1 MKTQSRS
8 NPPSSKIL
16 RRARPAHVLSTATIV
31 QFGLVLLAA
40 ACSKAGTGGTGGMGG
55 TSCPPEQTPC
65 GTACVDTRT
74 SDTNCGA
81 CGRVCGVTQRCAD
94 STCVSNVTPG
104 TGGSTVSGG
113 ASGTGV
119 SAGGAGG
126 ASGATGSGGMS
137 GAGGAAADGGTTPTG
152 GTTGSGGTMAT
163 AGTTGTGGT
172 AGTAGTPGSPLTLVT
187 SSPSAYWKTD
197 GQLTTVTSGTA
208 DVIVNDGSKAQNWEG
223 FGGSFNEM
231 GWNFLSMLSQ
241 ADRDKAMNLL
251 FGVDGARFAIGRIPI
266 GATDY
271 SMDRYTLDETAN
283 DTSLVNFS
291 ISRDKD
297 KLIPFVKAAQAVKSD
312 IHFWSSPWTPPTW
325 MKDGPFN
332 DDFPFD
338 GGTMKKDDA
347 TLQAFAQYLIKFVQA
362 YAEQGISIEVIS
374 PQNEPGYSGTY
385 PTCGWAPATYA
396 TLVGKYLGPGI
407 ASAGLSTKI
416 MLGTFNGGTGD
427 TSVVSTVMGDAT
439 AKGYIRVL
447 GYQWGMDSNISSAT
461 QYNVPIWQTEHKCG
475 NYPWATPFN
484 STIAPNDQAY
494 AVESWG
500 LVRDWIKKGV
510 TAYSV
515 WNMVLDTAGIGIDSK
530 RVWPQDALLTVDTSA
545 KTLNITPAYYVF
557 RHFSQFVA
565 PGATVV
571 GTTGGDAVAF
581 KNADGSIVA
590 VAYNSGAAKTM
601 TVSIANKKLQ
611 FAMPGNGWAT
621 VVGRAGLG
629 Q

>member
-1 MKTQSRS
+1 
-8 NPPSSKIL
+8 
-16 RRARPAHVLSTATIV
+16 
-31 QFGLVLLAA
+31 
-40 ACSKAGTGGTGGMGG
+40 
-55 TSCPPEQTPC
+55 
-65 GTACVDTRT
+65 
-74 SDTNCGA
+74 
-81 CGRVCGVTQRCAD
+81 
-94 STCVSNVTPG
+94 
-104 TGGSTVSGG
+104 
-113 ASGTGV
+113 
-119 SAGGAGG
+119 
-126 ASGATGSGGMS
+126 
-137 GAGGAAADGGTTPTG
+137 
-152 GTTGSGGTMAT
+152 
-163 AGTTGTGGT
+163 
-172 AGTAGTPGSPLTLVT
+172 
-187 SSPSAYWKTD
+187 
-197 GQLTTVTSGTA
+197 VTSGTA
-208 DVIVNDGSKAQNWEG
+208 DVTVNDASEAQKWEG

-251 FGVDGARFAIGRIPI
+251 FGVDGANFAIGRIPI
-266 GATDY
+266 GTTDY

-283 DTSLVNFS
+283 DTSLADFS
-291 ISRDKD
+291 ISRDKE
-297 KLIPFVKAAQAVKSD
+297 KMIPFVKAAQAVKSD

-332 DDFPFD
+332 DTYAFD

-385 PTCGWAPATYA
+385 ATCGWASATYA

-407 ASAGLSTKI
+407 TSAGLSTKI

-427 TSVVSTVMGDAT
+427 TSIVSTVMSDAA

-461 QYNVPIWQTEHKCG
+461 QYKVPIWQTEHKCG

-484 STIAPNDQAY
+484 STIAPNDQAF

-500 LVRDWIKKGV
+500 LIRDWIKKGV

-515 WNMVLDTAGIGIDSK
+515 WNMVLDTAGIGNDSK
-530 RVWPQDALLTVDTSA
+530 RVWPQNALLTVDTSA
-545 KTLNITPAYYVF
+545 KTLNITPTYHVF
-557 RHFSQFVA
+557 RHFSQFVV

-581 KNADGSIVA
+581 KNPDGSIVA

-601 TVSIANKKLQ
+601 TVSIANQKLQ
-611 FAMPGNGWAT
+611 FAMPGTGWAT
-621 VVGRAGLG
+621 VVSR
-629 Q
+629 